1 MSSNPPPVRLR
12 LVLLPP
18 FEERKYLLPLPS
30 EISNISGVKKWLIR
44 SLNSV
49 SSLTKSSKDIVLEVD
64 GFELL
69 GACDVDII
77 RDGDVVA

>member
-1 MSSNPPPVRLR
+1 MSSLRLR

-18 FEERKYLLPLPS
+18 FEERKYLLPLPGDIKTITS
-30 EISNISGVKKWLIR
+30 IKRWLVK
-44 SLNSV
+44 SLNSI
-49 SSLTKSSKDIVLEVD
+49 SCLAKSSKDIILEVE

-77 RDGDVVA
+77 REGDVVA